1 MNQNAI
7 YIFSPMLF
15 ASAADNLTE
24 NFSESDSSY
33 FRATLYLNIMENII
47 KGKDKTDLFVILS
60 KDEKYSEFEMLK
72 DFHLITAEQNSIS
85 ILQSEQITKEF
96 SNHKYNILVAGN
108 VVNLSSTD
116 IEKFFNLLGIDEKTI
131 LISKSSSNKI
141 SAFGFCGYTDEL
153 IRFFIESELSI
164 QKFLGFNKSCE
175 YYITL
180 AKDLFE
186 VNDIS
191 DFKKLYIDLS
201 QKASLEY
208 CSQNMHERFTHLFVE
223 YKDLLK

>member
-7 YIFSPMLF
+7 YIFSPLLF
-15 ASAADNLTE
+15 ASGNDNLLNNFNE
-24 NFSESDSSY
+24 NDSNY
-33 FRATLYLNIMENII
+33 FRATLYLNLIENIFR
-47 KGKDKTDLFVILS
+47 KKDKTDFFIILS
-60 KDEKYSEFEMLK
+60 KDEIYPELEAVN
-72 DFHLITAEQNSIS
+72 DFKLITSEQNSIKV
-85 ILQSEQITKEF
+85 LQSEQITKEF
-96 SNHKYNILVAGN
+96 VNHKYNILVAGN
-108 VVNLSSTD
+108 VVNLSSSD
-116 IEKFFNLLGIDEKTI
+116 IDKYLNLLGIDVKTV

-141 SAFGFCGYTDEL
+141 SVFGFCGYTEEL
-153 IRFFIESELSI
+153 LRFFIESELSI
-164 QKFLGFNKSCE
+164 QKFLGFNESCE

-186 VNDIS
+186 VKDID
-191 DFKKLYIDLS
+191 DFKKLYLDLS

>member
-7 YIFSPMLF
+7 YIFSPLLF
-15 ASAADNLTE
+15 ASGDDNLLNNFNE
-24 NFSESDSSY
+24 NDSNY
-33 FRATLYLNIMENII
+33 FRATLYLNLIENILR
-47 KGKDKTDLFVILS
+47 KKDKTDFFIILS
-60 KDEKYSEFEMLK
+60 KDEIYPELEAVN
-72 DFHLITAEQNSIS
+72 DFKLITSEQNSIKV
-85 ILQSEQITKEF
+85 LQSEQITKEF
-96 SNHKYNILVAGN
+96 VNHKYNILVAGN
-108 VVNLSSTD
+108 VVNLSSSD
-116 IEKFFNLLGIDEKTI
+116 IDKYLNLLGIDVKTV

-141 SAFGFCGYTDEL
+141 SVFGFCGYTEEL
-153 IRFFIESELSI
+153 LRFFIESELSI
-164 QKFLGFNKSCE
+164 QKFLGFNESCE

-186 VNDIS
+186 VKDID
-191 DFKKLYIDLS
+191 DFKKLYLDLS

>member
-7 YIFSPMLF
+7 YIFSPLLF
-15 ASAADNLTE
+15 ASGEENLIK
-24 NFSESDSSY
+24 NFSETDSN
-33 FRATLYLNIMENII
+33 FFKATLYLNIMDNIL
-47 KGKDKTDLFVILS
+47 KRKDKTDLFVILS
-60 KDEKYSEFEMLK
+60 KDEMYSEFEAVN
-72 DFHLITAEQNSIS
+72 DFKLITAEQNSIEV
-85 ILQSEQITKEF
+85 LQSEQITKEF

-108 VVNLSSTD
+108 VVNLSSSD
-116 IEKFFNLLGIDEKTI
+116 IDKFFNLLGIDEKTI

-141 SAFGFCGYTDEL
+141 SAFGLCGYTEEL
-153 IRFFIESELSI
+153 VRFFIESELSI
-164 QKFLGFNKSCE
+164 QKFLGFNKSCD

-186 VNDIS
+186 VTDTN

-201 QKASLEY
+201 QKASQEY
-208 CSQNMHERFTHLFVE
+208 CSQDIHERFTHLFIE